1 MKVVRQN
8 GSMDC
13 GVCCLLSV
21 IRHYGG
27 NLPIEYL
34 REMTATDRNGVSAY
48 NLVHT
53 AQEIGF
59 SAYGVRGELTDI
71 SSLDLPIISHVILNK
86 NLKHFV
92 VIYKIDNIKR
102 KVMIMDPAKG
112 KRILTF
118 AEFSLMSSNN
128 YIILKPI
135 DTLPNIRVKKY
146 VKMWFKNFS
155 KSNITYLVY
164 IVIFV

>member
-92 VIYKIDNIKR
+92 VIYKIDNIKK
-102 KVMIMDPAKG
+102 KVMIMDPAC
-112 KRILTF
+112 LLYTSD
-118 AEFSLMSSNN
+118 AADE
-128 YIILKPI
+128 
-135 DTLPNIRVKKY
+135 
-146 VKMWFKNFS
+146 
-155 KSNITYLVY
+155 
-164 IVIFV
+164 

>member
-53 AQEIGF
+53 AQEI
-59 SAYGVRGELTDI
+59 
-71 SSLDLPIISHVILNK
+71 
-86 NLKHFV
+86 
-92 VIYKIDNIKR
+92 
-102 KVMIMDPAKG
+102 
-112 KRILTF
+112 
-118 AEFSLMSSNN
+118 
-128 YIILKPI
+128 
-135 DTLPNIRVKKY
+135 
-146 VKMWFKNFS
+146 
-155 KSNITYLVY
+155 
-164 IVIFV
+164 

>member
-13 GVCCLLSV
+13 GACCLLSV

-59 SAYGVRGELTDI
+59 SAYGLSGTTIVPLGASPDRAVR
-71 SSLDLPIISHVILNK
+71 K
-86 NLKHFV
+86 
-92 VIYKIDNIKR
+92 
-102 KVMIMDPAKG
+102 
-112 KRILTF
+112 
-118 AEFSLMSSNN
+118 
-128 YIILKPI
+128 
-135 DTLPNIRVKKY
+135 
-146 VKMWFKNFS
+146 FKF
-155 KSNITYLVY
+155 
-164 IVIFV
+164 